1 MSGRSRDT
9 AKVEKA
15 PHRTPGTAAH
25 GGPMEEAPAVSGGQ
39 LILDGVAWQN
49 YLRLLRAFDDRHLRI
64 TYDRGALEIMTLSPE
79 HERFK
84 HLLGLLVFALAEELG
99 QTVAGL
105 GSMTFKRRPN
115 KRGLEPDECYSVQT
129 EPLIHG
135 KDRIHR

>member
-84 HLLGLLVFALAEELG
+84 HLLNYLISVLVEELG
-99 QTVAGL
+99 WDMAGF
-105 GSMTFKRRPN
+105 GSMTFKSSRQR
-115 KRGLEPDECYSVQT
+115 RGLERSEERRVGNAWPRVWGGNS
-129 EPLIHG
+129 
-135 KDRIHR
+135 